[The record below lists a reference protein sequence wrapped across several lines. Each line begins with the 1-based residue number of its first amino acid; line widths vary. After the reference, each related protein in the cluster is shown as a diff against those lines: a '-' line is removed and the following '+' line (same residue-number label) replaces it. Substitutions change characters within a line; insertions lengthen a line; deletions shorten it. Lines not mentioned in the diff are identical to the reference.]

1 MSNKKPLK
9 TEVISGACFSTST
22 HVAIVADRTN
32 SEQLFLQNVSK
43 TSVNDPSSTQTCP
56 YS

>member
-1 MSNKKPLK
+1 VRSL
-9 TEVISGACFSTST
+9 EACRSFSTST

-43 TSVNDPSSTQTCP
+43 TSVNEPFSTLTILHMDM
-56 YS
+56 